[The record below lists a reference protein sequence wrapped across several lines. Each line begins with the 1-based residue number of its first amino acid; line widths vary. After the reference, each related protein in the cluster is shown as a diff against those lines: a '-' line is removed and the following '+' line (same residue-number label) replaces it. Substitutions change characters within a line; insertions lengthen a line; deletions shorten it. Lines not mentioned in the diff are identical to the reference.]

1 MQPTVERKSTEEKL
15 SSTGVFEPFSLSGYQ
30 LILNF
35 HFENL
40 VSTNIFFS
48 FCDIVLWGDKQLF
61 WEGNGKI
68 KPFAVDASFCMHKPC
83 PAADPGTA
91 IAPDSYSGSLSEPS
105 GLHS

>member
-1 MQPTVERKSTEEKL
+1 MHPTVERKSTEEKL

-40 VSTNIFFS
+40 ASTNIFFH
-48 FCDIVLWGDKQLF
+48 FVIQF